1 MHFPGMLSGGLSTLM
16 LQTLQPRAFG
26 KSPYTPYALLLE
38 NRAHVISY
46 RSIIDLHRD
55 LQYVKAGPP
64 ACGFF

>member
-1 MHFPGMLSGGLSTLM
+1 MHFPGILSGGLCALM

-26 KSPYTPYALLLE
+26 RNPYAPCALLLK

-46 RSIIDLHRD
+46 RSIIDLHRG
-55 LQYVKAGPP
+55 LQYVKAALP